1 MKNYTIFACP
11 CTNATILSAN
21 AKYYQPDLSTP
32 GLLTALAICAVGTCV
47 PGRSP
52 SSALSALADGGIEPW
67 TSNSHPIALWRSHRR
82 PAGTYAR
89 RHGLVLASLFGVW
102 LPQLKMVS
110 RHRGPPLST
119 LGRRRRCQRE
129 PGYLRD
135 DAVSLTAALGAHG
148 LEQPRMLPAG
158 NQSRELGDLTT
169 NATQLTTLP
178 PGGVPYPDPLRGLR
192 QWT

>member
-1 MKNYTIFACP
+1 MSFETRNPNRCP
-11 CTNATILSAN
+11 V
-21 AKYYQPDLSTP
+21 
-32 GLLTALAICAVGTCV
+32 AL
-47 PGRSP
+47 R
-52 SSALSALADGGIEPW
+52 
-67 TSNSHPIALWRSHRR
+67 RSHRR

-89 RHGLVLASLFGVW
+89 RHGLVLALLFGVW

-169 NATQLTTLP
+169 NATHLTTLP
-178 PGGVPYPDPLRGLR
+178 PGGVPYPDPSTLGRRSAGVAPMDEALRVPTDFPLCACV
-192 QWT
+192 